1 MTDRCLHLTVDYC
14 TYCMYMTYQP
24 IVLSKMRIRPSKKS
38 LLDHCSSGSRVF
50 AILSRE
56 NGQSC
61 SLFIFPNSEI
71 LHPKS
76 PADKFSDK
84 LVDSRSKY
92 CGIPIGK
99 LLIYYRIPWSYGGSS
114 IMRKIRI

>member
-1 MTDRCLHLTVDYC
+1 MTDRGLHLTVDYC

-71 LHPKS
+71 RRPKS
-76 PADKFSDK
+76 PDDKFSAK
-84 LVDSRSKY
+84 LVDSRSIAKFRLVNFLFITGY
-92 CGIPIGK
+92 LGAIEDRA
-99 LLIYYRIPWSYGGSS
+99 L
-114 IMRKIRI
+114 